1 MLIKKVITFLII
13 ILTICWGCSDVDN
26 NRVPLTSVR
35 IEVTLA
41 QQQNRSYWA
50 NVPATFV
57 TFLKP
62 NVPYGFPYT
71 ISSTTG
77 YGGVLQVCGFDN
89 HLFAFDL
96 SCPFEHNP
104 NIRIEI
110 DESSLNAHCRE
121 CGSVYDVFYGS
132 GAPISGPS
140 AVNTYALRKYN
151 ITYISSTGSYMIIN

>member
-1 MLIKKVITFLII
+1 MKKII
-13 ILTICWGCSDVDN
+13 ILLLFTLTFCLGCSDLDS

-41 QQQNRSYWA
+41 QQQKSEYWA

-62 NVPYGFPYT
+62 NIPYGFPYT
-71 ISSTTG
+71 ISATTG

-89 HLFAFDL
+89 QLFAFDL

-110 DESSLNAHCRE
+110 RETDLNAHCRE
-121 CGSVYDVFYGS
+121 CGSTYDVFYGS

-140 AVNTYALRKYN
+140 ATNGYSLRKYN
-151 ITYISSTGSYMIIN
+151 ITHIPTTGSYMIIN

>member
-1 MLIKKVITFLII
+1 MKKVT
-13 ILTICWGCSDVDN
+13 ILLLFTTIFCLGCSDVDDE
-26 NRVPLTSVR
+26 RVPLTSVR

-89 HLFAFDL
+89 QLFAFDL
-96 SCPFEHNP
+96 SCPYEHNP

-110 DESSLNAHCRE
+110 SETDLNAFCRE
-121 CGSVYDVFYGS
+121 CGSTYDVFYGS
-132 GAPISGPS
+132 GAPINGPS
-140 AVNTYALRKYN
+140 ATNGYSLRKYN

>member
-1 MLIKKVITFLII
+1 MKKLIVLFFITIV
-13 ILTICWGCSDVDN
+13 CWGCSDVDDQ
-26 NRVPLTSVR
+26 RVPLTSVR

-89 HLFAFDL
+89 QLFAFDL
-96 SCPFEHNP
+96 SCPYEHNP

-110 DESSLNAHCRE
+110 SETDLNAFCRE
-121 CGSVYDVFYGS
+121 CSSTYDVFYGS
-132 GAPISGPS
+132 GAPINGPS
-140 AVNTYALRKYN
+140 AINGYSLRKYN

>member
-1 MLIKKVITFLII
+1 MKRLII
-13 ILTICWGCSDVDN
+13 LLFITIACWGCSDVDDE
-26 NRVPLTSVR
+26 RIPVTSVR

-41 QQQNRSYWA
+41 QQQNTEYWA
-50 NVPATFV
+50 NAPATYV

-62 NVPYGFPYT
+62 NIPYGFPYT

-77 YGGVLQVCGFDN
+77 YGGVLQACGYN
-89 HLFAFDL
+89 NELFAFDL

-110 DESSLNAHCRE
+110 SKIDLNAYCRE
-121 CGSVYDVFYGS
+121 CGSTYDVFYGS

-140 AVNTYALRKYN
+140 ASNGYVLKKYN
-151 ITYISSTGSYMIIN
+151 ITYITSTGSYMIIN

>member
-1 MLIKKVITFLII
+1 MKKLIVLLFITISCL
-13 ILTICWGCSDVDN
+13 GCSDIDN
-26 NRVPLTSVR
+26 QRVPLTSVR

-57 TFLKP
+57 TFLRP
-62 NVPYGFPYT
+62 NIPYGFPYT
-71 ISSTTG
+71 VSSTTG

-89 HLFAFDL
+89 QPFAFDL

-110 DESSLNAHCRE
+110 SENDLNAFCRE
-121 CGSVYDVFYGS
+121 CGSTYDVFYGS

-140 AVNTYALRKYN
+140 AVNGYSLRKYN
-151 ITYISSTGSYMIIN
+151 ITYIYATGSYMIIN

>member
-1 MLIKKVITFLII
+1 M
-13 ILTICWGCSDVDN
+13 GCSDVDDE
-26 NRVPLTSVR
+26 RIPVTSVR

-41 QQQNRSYWA
+41 QQQNTEYWA
-50 NVPATFV
+50 NAPATYV

-62 NVPYGFPYT
+62 NIPYGFPYT

-77 YGGVLQVCGFDN
+77 YGGVLQACGYN
-89 HLFAFDL
+89 NELFAFDL

-110 DESSLNAHCRE
+110 SKIDLNAYCRE
-121 CGSVYDVFYGS
+121 CGSTYDVFYGS

-140 AVNTYALRKYN
+140 ASNGYALKKYN
-151 ITYISSTGSYMIIN
+151 ITYITSTGAYMIIN